1 MQTHARSPGNWQYYS
16 SVDHFHLQAAVSVFI
31 LVSYKCP
38 PNPPAQTVTLSYK
51 FQLNQR
57 TEIASIQ
64 THFCSRFKG
73 THGSRNPAGKR
84 PTNTRTRTKPPNPMR
99 GSIKF
104 CHDER
109 RKWLWPGSNPVGQ
122 AGKQLIIDH
131 RLPQFDMICCW
142 CQETLVGLG
151 LQLGMLAH
159 AHDTVITSLSVV
171 PMFHPRAAAH
181 SLSQSF
187 TAPVT
192 VPLDSSCWVEYRTGK
207 RKRGAAT
214 DRLYGY
220 TLLYPSY
227 TSLVDLSYCGG
238 N

>member
-1 MQTHARSPGNWQYYS
+1 
-16 SVDHFHLQAAVSVFI
+16 

-159 AHDTVITSLSVV
+159 AHDTVITSLCSSNV
-171 PMFHPRAAAH
+171 P
-181 SLSQSF
+181 SKSSSSF
-187 TAPVT
+187 PVAKLYSTCDCTVGFLLLGGVPDRKTKAWRRDRSPIWLHAT
-192 VPLDSSCWVEYRTGK
+192 VPI
-207 RKRGAAT
+207 
-214 DRLYGY
+214 LY
-220 TLLYPSY
+220 
-227 TSLVDLSYCGG
+227 
-238 N
+238 